1 MSRPLG
7 DNLLDRL
14 IAEAQADDYALALEQ
29 PGPTSTRQGRRVAGV
44 VLFAVIGLL
53 LAVSFVQTQTVQPAA
68 AQRREALVS
77 RIEAATIAAQEAG
90 ATATSLRL
98 TVSELQI
105 LATRGL
111 GEQFGD
117 ELRALEVASGF
128 VGLEGPGAV
137 LVMQDGTA
145 PLPKGVSADEARVL
159 DIDMQAGVNGLWEA
173 GAQAIAINDIRLT
186 SLTAIRTAGEAI
198 LVDFR
203 PLEPPYRVVAIGP
216 KDLAK
221 RFART
226 QASDD
231 LDQLRRDYGIQSEV
245 AAADVVAVPASTANL
260 PTKAEVVK
268 GGGR

>member
-1 MSRPLG
+1 VTRHLG

-29 PGPTSTRQGRRVAGV
+29 PGSTSSGPGRRAAGV
-44 VLFAVIGLL
+44 LLFAIIGLI
-53 LAVSFVQTQTVQPAA
+53 LAAAFLQTQTVQPAA

-77 RIEAATIAAQEAG
+77 RIEVATISAQEAET
-90 ATATSLRL
+90 TATSLRS

-105 LATRGL
+105 LASRGL
-111 GEQFGD
+111 GEQFAD

-137 LVMQDGTA
+137 LVMQDGSA
-145 PLPKGVSADEARVL
+145 PLPKGVSADEAKVL
-159 DIDMQAGVNGLWEA
+159 DIDLQAGVNGLWEA
-173 GAQAIAINDIRLT
+173 GAHAIAINDIRLT

-231 LDQLRRDYGIQSEV
+231 LDQLRKDYGIQSEV
-245 AAADVVAVPASTANL
+245 VAADVATVPASTANL